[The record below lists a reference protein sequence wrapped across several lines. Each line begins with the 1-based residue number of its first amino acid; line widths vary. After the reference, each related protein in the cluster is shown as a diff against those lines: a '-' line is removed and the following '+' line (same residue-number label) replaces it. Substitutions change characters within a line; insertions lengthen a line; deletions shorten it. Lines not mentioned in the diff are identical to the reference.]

1 MIYKMNKEMYE
12 GIKKPTWKKGK
23 ELTDKEVLE
32 YINQTFGILG
42 EINEIILD

>member
-12 GIKKPTWKKGK
+12 AIKKPTWKKGK
-23 ELTDKEVLE
+23 ELTDKEALE

-42 EINEIILD
+42 GINEIVLD